1 MKRFFTFLATL
12 LVLFSI
18 VPKAMAEE
26 VYLLTSET
34 INGISGIYP
43 NGNNYSE
50 VPAMHKFSYVSGTEY
65 KLTVTNMPSTSFC
78 FRIGIAYNQN
88 QMQPFKDQD
97 QLQIY
102 GSDNVSQD
110 QKYKV
115 QGGCWGSTN
124 AWKVANYSNYDYLE
138 IHADINYNNGPYVW
152 VVGKKYEQQEIYLL
166 TSQNINGTVGTY
178 DANSYNWKSEHK
190 MSLVDGSTHLYK
202 YNINSSDNPFS
213 FRLGVKGW
221 TDNNQMQPYIND
233 TYLSV
238 YDEGTTHSSYQIT
251 DNCYFGNKDG
261 QKGNEWKVTYDAQ
274 KYDKLTVYVNIADY
288 PDRSVWVEG
297 TKKNDQSIFT
307 LLDDGEEYASNKTG
321 SFTYNLT
328 DATKD
333 AIISFKI
340 GNDVYSLSAD
350 ATVSAEG
357 TTYHTATKGG
367 SGKLTLTKGFA
378 YTITIDGGGNVTVTA
393 KKQTQ
398 YITADAGFYL
408 VGNFFSPLNKPV
420 VTLGPDEKDNI
431 NYSRLYFKFD
441 KQKDGSYRM
450 DIPACLTAKMQIMAV
465 NADGKKTIYGPTK
478 VYGIHGDGS
487 SFDSAWPATNK
498 AVSGTL
504 LGSTTLSEGSNYWNL
519 TTRNDGN
526 TDDDGMYKV
535 SFTLD
540 ENGVPS
546 QWTITHDAKT
556 RVAYLISTAYG
567 ATAQPVY
574 NKRSGD
580 QGSYSDNTE
589 AFLHFDGKNRYYAI
603 GYVVNDVGGSNA
615 AQLEQARKAT
625 PSIHATKSVNN
636 NSGTHDK
643 LFFLGNGGY
652 EYNDNEHNK
661 VWANQK
667 PFTLNITGNKKVQ
680 YNPNRGFND
689 IAGTDGSYG
698 STGSIYIQNST
709 TVDYPNTISMV
720 GTAIPGTTTGETWNW
735 ASTAADMIY
744 DANERCYKLTLETK
758 DEHQHQFF
766 RFVGD
771 HSQDKNW
778 YEDTTTETAKKAGCD
793 HKNTGGHTCYPG
805 DENIVSYTDHGTSTA
820 TEPENGIMWNR
831 AAGLHIVRFYIT
843 TDEDNKKVFKYSIES
858 TNNITV
864 SLTYRVDKFIRTYSN
879 NVAMDIIDPRVKV
892 YEAYKYTMPDKVDNI
907 YSQGTLELR
916 QLKYIPANM
925 GVVLIGTVPDTEG
938 KYKDGDKL
946 NFSISKR
953 TEKSAEKDEEYVDVW
968 TKAADYKE
976 KDEKWNNFLVPTVE
990 AVPNLGNA
998 EFDDAGNVTYRY
1010 FGLANFFR
1018 TLYYKEHG
1026 GDKDYIGFF
1035 RYTAKGA
1042 SDANKAYLSLPTRED
1057 LKGGKYGYINYN
1069 GQLIG
1074 TKDEDNES
1082 LAKMMI
1088 VFDDEMGAVTE
1099 IKHVEATKSTD
1110 NAYYTLQGVKVL
1122 RPAKGIYIH
1131 NGKKIVF
1138 K

>member
-43 NGNNYSE
+43 NGNNYSG
-50 VPAMHKFSYVSGTEY
+50 VPAIHKFSNVSGTEY

-78 FRIGIAYNQN
+78 FRIGIASNPS

-110 QKYKV
+110 KKYKV
-115 QGGCWGSTN
+115 QDGCWGSEN

-138 IHADINYNNGPYVW
+138 IHADISDSDCPYVW

-202 YNINSSDNPFS
+202 YDINSSDNPFS

-233 TYLSV
+233 TPLSV

-261 QKGNEWKVTYDAQ
+261 QKGNAWKVTYDAQ

-350 ATVSAEG
+350 AIVSAEG
-357 TTYHTATKGG
+357 TTNHTATKGG

-378 YTITIDGGGNVTVTA
+378 YTITIDGGGKVTVTA

-465 NADGKKTIYGPTK
+465 NADGKKTIYGPAE

-487 SFDSAWPATNK
+487 SFGSAWPATNK

-519 TTRNDGN
+519 TTRNDGK

-546 QWTITHDAKT
+546 KWTITHDAKT

-580 QGSYSDNTE
+580 QGGYSNDTE
-589 AFLHFDGKNRYYAI
+589 AFLHFDGKNSYYAI

-615 AQLEQARKAT
+615 EQLEQAKKAT
-625 PSIHATKSVNN
+625 QSIHATKSVNN

-793 HKNTGGHTCYPG
+793 HENTGGHTCYPG
-805 DENIVSYTDHGTSTA
+805 DENIVSYTDNGTSTA
-820 TEPENGIMWNR
+820 TESENGIMWNR

-879 NVAMDIIDPRVKV
+879 DVAMDIIDPRVKV
-892 YEAYKYTMPDKVDNI
+892 YEAYKYTMPDQVENI

-916 QLKYIPANM
+916 QLEYIPANM
-925 GVVLIGTVPDTEG
+925 GVVLIGTVPATG
-938 KYKDGDKL
+938 TFSDGQKFG
-946 NFSISKR
+946 FSIRKR

>member
-43 NGNNYSE
+43 NGNNYSG
-50 VPAMHKFSYVSGTEY
+50 VPAMHKFSNVSGTEY

-78 FRIGIAYNQN
+78 FRIGIASNQN
-88 QMQPFKDQD
+88 QMQPFQDQD

-102 GSDNVSQD
+102 GSDNVSQN

-115 QGGCWGSTN
+115 QDGCWGSKN

-138 IHADINYNNGPYVW
+138 IHADINYSNGPYVW

-190 MSLVDGSTHLYK
+190 MLLVDGSTHLYK
-202 YNINSSDNPFS
+202 YVINSSDTPFS

-233 TYLSV
+233 TPLSV
-238 YDEGTTHSSYQIT
+238 YDEGTTHSSCQIT

-261 QKGNEWKVTYDAQ
+261 QIGNEWKVTYDAQ

-357 TTYHTATKGG
+357 TTNHTATKGG

-420 VTLGPDEKDNI
+420 VTLGPDEKDKI

-465 NADGKKTIYGPTK
+465 NADGKKTIYGPTE

-487 SFDSAWPATNK
+487 SFGSAWPATNE
-498 AVSGTL
+498 AVNGTL

-519 TTRNDGN
+519 TTRNDGK

-535 SFTLD
+535 SFTLG

-546 QWTITHDAKT
+546 KWTITHDAKT

-580 QGSYSDNTE
+580 QGGYSNDTE
-589 AFLHFDGKNRYYAI
+589 AFLHFDGKNSYYAI
-603 GYVVNDVGGSNA
+603 GYVVHDVGGSNA
-615 AQLEQARKAT
+615 EQLEQAKKAT
-625 PSIHATKSVNN
+625 PSIHATKSVND

-652 EYNDNEHNK
+652 EYNDSEHNK

-689 IAGTDGSYG
+689 IASTDGSYG

-793 HKNTGGHTCYPG
+793 HKNIGGHTCYPG
-805 DENIVSYTDHGTSTA
+805 DENIVSYTDNGTSTA
-820 TEPENGIMWNR
+820 TESENGIMWNR

-879 NVAMDIIDPRVKV
+879 DVAMDIIDPRVKV
-892 YEAYKYTMPDKVDNI
+892 YEAYKYTMPDQVENI

-916 QLKYIPANM
+916 QLEYIPANM
-925 GVVLIGTVPDTEG
+925 GVVLIGTVPATG
-938 KYKDGDKL
+938 TFSDGQKFG
-946 NFSISKR
+946 FSIRKR
-953 TEKSAEKDEEYVDVW
+953 TETSAEKDEDYVKVW
-968 TKAADYKE
+968 TKAADYK
-976 KDEKWNNFLVPTVE
+976 DQPWNNFLVPTVE
-990 AVPNLGNA
+990 ANNNLGNA
-998 EFDDAGNVTYRY
+998 DVDDKGIAHRY
-1010 FGLANFFR
+1010 FGLGNFHR
-1018 TLYYKEHG
+1018 TKYYSETHT
-1026 GDKDYIGFF
+1026 GDDYIGFF
-1035 RYTAKGA
+1035 RFTEDGV
-1042 SDANKAYLSLPTRED
+1042 SGANKAYLSLPARKD
-1057 LKGGKYGYINYN
+1057 VKGANFGCITYN

-1074 TKDEDNES
+1074 TGYTA
-1082 LAKMMI
+1082 LAKMML
-1088 VFDDEMGAVTE
+1088 VFDDETSGVTE
-1099 IKHVEATKSTD
+1099 IKNVEVNKQNND
-1110 NAYYTLQGVKVL
+1110 NAYYTLQGIKVL
-1122 RPAKGIYIH
+1122 KPTKGIFIH
-1131 NGKKIVF
+1131 NGKKVVI